1 MCVHIFSPW
10 FPAKKL
16 KSLQNA
22 TGLIDVLNVTST
34 VQCWHAVWVFLIR
47 SYWRH
52 FTRET
57 VRQGTFLVAHLIF
70 TVIHNTSK
78 HFFGHAFHALIAVV
92 WLRGLMVCRSGV
104 MRKVSSSILGATT
117 FPHSRCSSPQGS
129 IPFLFHSLLRL
140 QGKLTAYVCWYRFI
154 LGGNDGHHIR
164 LRISFLP
171 KEIYFGGMS
180 LRSVSIGWRK

>member
-78 HFFGHAFHALIAVV
+78 HFFGHAIHALIVVV
-92 WLRGLMVCRSGV
+92 WLRGLMVSRSGV
-104 MRKVSSSILGATT
+104 MRKGSSSNFDATT
-117 FPHSRCSSPQGS
+117 FPHSICTRPQGTE
-129 IPFLFHSLLRL
+129 PFRSFFIRYYAYKESLQRTYTDAASSWVVLMA
-140 QGKLTAYVCWYRFI
+140 TTFAYVFHFCQKKFTSGVC
-154 LGGNDGHHIR
+154 L
-164 LRISFLP
+164 
-171 KEIYFGGMS
+171 
-180 LRSVSIGWRK
+180 